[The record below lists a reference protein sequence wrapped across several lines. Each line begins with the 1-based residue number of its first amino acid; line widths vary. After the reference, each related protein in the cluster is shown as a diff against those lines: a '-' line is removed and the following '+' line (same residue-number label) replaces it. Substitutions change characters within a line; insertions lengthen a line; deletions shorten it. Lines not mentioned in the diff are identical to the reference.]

1 MSKKKMSTGADG
13 AKDKYGNELPK
24 LSKHASV
31 LEYEKLL
38 NVESPDYSRK
48 APGSLFWTRI
58 AYFLTGQATKMQYRT
73 FETTG
78 KEKMSK
84 DCGIL
89 TVCWHTNGLMDVAP
103 IINHHPNYLVVGGR
117 HDLVNHP
124 LLGFWARRMAV
135 QPVVRQAELM
145 RGGCTEEEAKYL
157 NGRSLIRLSKGISA
171 GFGGILMPEG
181 TSHHE
186 SHLIR
191 LKTGPARVLTSA
203 ATIANFQGRNKPQI
217 IPVGMHFRKRHLFRT
232 DIWVEF
238 CDPINYELSQELLD
252 LGSKYDEEKWIEP
265 PAEDVYHVRDLL
277 KLNLEKVTPGAINW
291 DTYRG
296 WRLLAHLKARN
307 ENKSNLTWREEV
319 ELTRDWRDLS
329 DQTIGTHEEQKES
342 GPKESN
348 NTELFSQAESA
359 AKILDDYNLD
369 GRAINSDGNLRKP
382 SPVNILKSIP
392 GVLLGVLLF
401 PFLSISSGLIL
412 AVCNYLGNV
421 TDEGED
427 ARTSIHFA
435 GFILT
440 PFIFWPLMAAFSV
453 FLLAFFLD
461 IRPAI
466 MGWEQITLF
475 QSVPFYLAIWTFMFP
490 LFWLINRI
498 SLTYCLDSFNDILW
512 EIRINSLQ
520 KSKLINELEKSLE
533 SLNLKIKDY

>member
-1 MSKKKMSTGADG
+1 
-13 AKDKYGNELPK
+13 
-24 LSKHASV
+24 
-31 LEYEKLL
+31 
-38 NVESPDYSRK
+38 
-48 APGSLFWTRI
+48 
-58 AYFLTGQATKMQYRT
+58 
-73 FETTG
+73 
-78 KEKMSK
+78 
-84 DCGIL
+84 
-89 TVCWHTNGLMDVAP
+89 
-103 IINHHPNYLVVGGR
+103 
-117 HDLVNHP
+117 
-124 LLGFWARRMAV
+124 
-135 QPVVRQAELM
+135 
-145 RGGCTEEEAKYL
+145 
-157 NGRSLIRLSKGISA
+157 
-171 GFGGILMPEG
+171 MPEG

-329 DQTIGTHEEQKES
+329 DQTIGTHEEQKEL
-342 GPKESN
+342 GPRGSN
-348 NTELFSQAESA
+348 TTELFSQAESA
-359 AKILDDYNLD
+359 AKILDD
-369 GRAINSDGNLRKP
+369 
-382 SPVNILKSIP
+382 LKSIP

-520 KSKLINELEKSLE
+520 KSKLINELEKSLD